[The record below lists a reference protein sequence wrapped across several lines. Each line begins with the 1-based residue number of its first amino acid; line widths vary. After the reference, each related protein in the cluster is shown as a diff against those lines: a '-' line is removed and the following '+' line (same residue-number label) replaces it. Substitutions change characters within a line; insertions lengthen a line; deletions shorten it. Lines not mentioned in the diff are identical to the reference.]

1 MNGGATGYLVA
12 VAMSGGMDSSVAAAL
27 LLEQGVRVIGLT
39 MRLFDSD
46 GGGEPRA
53 VQDARRVAGV
63 LGISHS
69 VVDLRREFSRDVV
82 DYFVAAYSRGQ
93 TPNPCVECNRLVKL
107 GALLRAARALGCA
120 FLATGHYARVSRD
133 CRTGR
138 ANLLA
143 AADPGSDQSYVLY
156 SLSQSQLSHL
166 MLPVGGLSR
175 GQVRRKALTAAL
187 PVSTASGSQDICFVE
202 GNYRQ
207 FLARRWP
214 CAMRP
219 GPIRD
224 SAGNTVGQHRGLP
237 HYTVGQRKGLGLSAA
252 HPLYVLRLIPS
263 ENALVVGTKA
273 ELATGRLLLTQVNWI
288 VPPPDRTMQVDVRVR
303 YGAHLHPATVT
314 IGPDGTVC
322 VDFDRPITAAAPG
335 QSAVLYARDK
345 VLGGGVITSAGV
357 AAGRGDGALD
367 AAARDVDSTDGAG
380 YNFPEGQSTDA
391 VTG

>member
-1 MNGGATGYLVA
+1 MNRGATGYLVA

-27 LLEQGVRVIGLT
+27 LLEQGFRVIGLT

-82 DYFVAAYSRGQ
+82 DYFVTAYSRGQ

-120 FLATGHYARVSRD
+120 FLATGHYARVGRD

-143 AADPGSDQSYVLY
+143 ASDPRSDQSYVLY
-156 SLSQSQLSHL
+156 ALSQSQLSHL

-175 GQVRRKALTAAL
+175 GQVRCKALTAAL
-187 PVSTASGSQDICFVE
+187 PVSTSSGSQDICFVA
-202 GNYRQ
+202 GDYRQ
-207 FLARRWP
+207 FLARRLP
-214 CAMRP
+214 YAMRA

-224 SAGNTVGQHRGLP
+224 SSGNTVGQHRGLP

-263 ENALVVGTKA
+263 ENALVVGTRA
-273 ELATGRLLLTQVNWI
+273 ELATSSLLLRQVNWI
-288 VPPPDRTMQVDVRVR
+288 VSPPDRAMQVEVRVR
-303 YGAHLHPATVT
+303 YGGRPNPATVAV
-314 IGPDGTVC
+314 GPDGAVS

-335 QSAVLYARDK
+335 QSAVLYSGDR
-345 VLGGGVITSAGV
+345 VVGGGVITFTG
-357 AAGRGDGALD
+357 AAGGEGDGGLD
-367 AAARDVDSTDGAG
+367 AQARDVDSTDGAG
-380 YNFPEGQSTDA
+380 YNLPEGQSTDA